1 MSAPGAL
8 PNVAQLLGPLLQRV
22 PAPQR
27 PLLLAIAE
35 RQSAQRYRGWAELAG
50 SPEERGRF
58 LACAEREEEI
68 AGRIEGLVSD
78 AASQQRAILE
88 ANPDL
93 PELNRAVFE
102 GRPLAQQLAIQAA
115 GERAGAALWRS
126 FAKAAGD
133 EAAREVY
140 LACARLEEESAVFLE
155 SLAS

>member
-1 MSAPGAL
+1 VSAPGAL

-35 RQSAQRYRGWAELAG
+35 RLAAERYRGWAELAG
-50 SPEERGRF
+50 SAEERARF
-58 LACAEREEEI
+58 LACAAREEEI

-78 AASQQRAILE
+78 AAGQQRAILA

-93 PELNRAVFE
+93 AELNRAVFE

-126 FAKAAGD
+126 FAGTARS
-133 EAAREVY
+133 EAERAVY
-140 LACARLEEESAVFLE
+140 LACVRLEEESALFLE